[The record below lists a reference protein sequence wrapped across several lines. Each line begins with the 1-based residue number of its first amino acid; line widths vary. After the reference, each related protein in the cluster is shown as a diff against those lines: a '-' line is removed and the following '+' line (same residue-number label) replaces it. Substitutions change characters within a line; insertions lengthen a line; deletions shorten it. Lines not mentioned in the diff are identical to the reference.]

1 MIIALLLGIVVCI
14 VCPLCVLT
22 LGAILLCF
30 LYPMTVALIP
40 VAWVLTIFGRWS
52 NQRSY
57 KIDRWIEQKIDR
69 WKEKRKVGKQ
79 ALDESQNTD

>member
-1 MIIALLLGIVVCI
+1 MIIALLLGRGVCI

-52 NQRSY
+52 KQRSD

-69 WKEKRKVGKQ
+69 WKEKRRVGKQ
-79 ALDESQNTD
+79 ALDESQKTD